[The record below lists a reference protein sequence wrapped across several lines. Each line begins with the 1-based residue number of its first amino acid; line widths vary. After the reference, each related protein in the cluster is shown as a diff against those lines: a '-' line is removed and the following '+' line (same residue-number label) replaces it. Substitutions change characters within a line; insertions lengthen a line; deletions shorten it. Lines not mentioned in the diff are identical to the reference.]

1 MQDMG
6 KLIRYHD
13 FPKEGT
19 LSVTRLNVVKESV
32 EEKKTERV
40 LCEAYVC

>member
-13 FPKEGT
+13 FPKERT

-32 EEKKTERV
+32 EKGSRNGKGV
-40 LCEAYVC
+40 V